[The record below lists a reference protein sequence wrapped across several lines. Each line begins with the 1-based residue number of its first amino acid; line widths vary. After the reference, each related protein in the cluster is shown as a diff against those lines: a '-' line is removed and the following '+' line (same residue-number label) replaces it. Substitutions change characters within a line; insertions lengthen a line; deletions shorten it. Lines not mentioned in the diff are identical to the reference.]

1 MAINKKLIHFKN
13 KENFD
18 KEVAN
23 ENILDSSIVFIQ
35 DSKEIS
41 THGTVYKS
49 VNWSVLGEGNM
60 NYKTNYAIINA
71 LLREDSKLWSYEP
84 EYFYN
89 SLEDA
94 ITDINNSVK
103 ELAISDSTNAK
114 IKVVKNN
121 IFFLDNITLSSPVT
135 VSSTINMYINN
146 KQFNCNG
153 LITVTVTG
161 CLNIYADKCKINT
174 NCSTFLNIEG
184 YCSLVGG
191 NYNIKISGNETSSL
205 TPEKSI
211 IVSGTLNIKNV
222 VLEITNSIGS
232 ATVIWT
238 EENSILRGFNS
249 IITCNIPD
257 GFAYGLYSNGEV
269 ELEHC
274 KVTAH
279 SNHTANAAGTDYATT
294 SRGIKADLGSLE
306 LSECYVY
313 GAHSGITVK
322 CPLKITGGIYNGF
335 SHGGIYASANNSEI
349 ILSDCEINDV
359 DISEG
364 CIYDAVA
371 GTNHAAFYIGAGSY
385 MNIYVDNCR
394 FYGVIQ
400 PIVMKYNSSSSHD
413 NYLYL
418 SNTTINTDYTRSAV
432 RNDGANYIKFGM
444 GVNITSSDLENDV
457 NWEETG
463 LCYRK

>member
-1 MAINKKLIHFKN
+1 MALNKKLIHFK
-13 KENFD
+13 KREYFD
-18 KEVAN
+18 REVAN
-23 ENILDSSIVFIQ
+23 NNVLDTTISFIQ

-41 THGTVYKS
+41 THGTIYKT
-49 VNWSVLGEGNM
+49 VNWNILGEGGVM
-60 NYKTNYAIINA
+60 SYKTNYAIINA
-71 LLREDSKLWSYEP
+71 LLREDSKLWDYNT
-84 EYFYN
+84 EYYYN

-94 ITDINNSVK
+94 ITDINNNTVGT
-103 ELAISDSTNAK
+103 LVVTNNTSAK

-121 IFFLDNITLSSPVT
+121 IFLLDNITLNSPIT
-135 VSSTINMYINN
+135 ISSTINIYINN

-153 LITVTVTG
+153 LITVTG

-184 YCSLVGG
+184 YCSLIGG
-191 NYNIKISGNETSSL
+191 NYNIKITGNETL
-205 TPEKSI
+205 ATTPEKSI
-211 IVSGTLNIKNV
+211 IVSGTLNIKNIT
-222 VLEITNSIGS
+222 LEITNQVGC

-269 ELEHC
+269 KLEHC

-279 SNHTANAAGTDYATT
+279 SNHTANSAGTDYATT
-294 SRGIKADLGSLE
+294 SRGIKADLGSVE

-313 GAHSGITVK
+313 GAHSGMTVK

-335 SHGGIYASANNSEI
+335 SHGGIYASANSCEI

-418 SNTTINTDYTRSAV
+418 SNTTINTDYTRAAV
-432 RNDGANYIKFGM
+432 RNDGANYIKFGI
-444 GVNITSSDLENDV
+444 GVNITSSDLENDI

-463 LCYRK
+463 LCYRQ